1 MMEKETNMPASIQQP
16 PPPPPQKNIKNVILV
31 EVAREIKEVINEAVE
46 KNDSNTGSLRKIMCS
61 VENKILK
68 KHQASSNNLNY
79 FTHVK
84 TKVPSTTI
92 KAAERGQ
99 LKEGEEPVIDEEVVG

>member
-1 MMEKETNMPASIQQP
+1 
-16 PPPPPQKNIKNVILV
+16 
-31 EVAREIKEVINEAVE
+31 
-46 KNDSNTGSLRKIMCS
+46 MCS

-68 KHQASSNNLNY
+68 NHQASSNNISY

-92 KAAERGQ
+92 KAAETGQ
-99 LKEGEEPVIDEEVVG
+99 LKEGEEPVINEEVVG

>member
-1 MMEKETNMPASIQQP
+1 MPSSIQQP
-16 PPPPPQKNIKNVILV
+16 PPPTPQKNIKNAILA
-31 EVAREIKEVINEAVE
+31 EVTRKIEEEINEAVE
-46 KNDSNTGSLRKIMCS
+46 KNDSSTGSIRKITCS

-92 KAAERGQ
+92 KVTERGQ
-99 LKEGEEPVIDEEVVG
+99 LKEGEELVVDEEVVG